1 MHIAIEDKTGNSA
14 VIEFIDGKMVVHAGR
29 QYRVM
34 TNKPQYDQ
42 QLKNLARY
50 KDFGGTIEEVP
61 GNVLPMDRFV
71 RASYFLK
78 YLPKPE
84 NAEVAA
90 AYLMSLVS
98 TISVP
103 FGAPYIGVS
112 GTYPTWWRTLSDLG
126 NGVFY
131 FSYALSPNVIW
142 LDLKAVD
149 FSAGATAR
157 QLNARDPQFAG
168 DVVKNFAAAKA
179 PF

>member
-1 MHIAIEDKTGNSA
+1 
-14 VIEFIDGKMVVHAGR
+14 
-29 QYRVM
+29 
-34 TNKPQYDQ
+34 
-42 QLKNLARY
+42 
-50 KDFGGTIEEVP
+50 
-61 GNVLPMDRFV
+61 
-71 RASYFLK
+71 
-78 YLPKPE
+78 
-84 NAEVAA
+84 
-90 AYLMSLVS
+90 MSLVS

-157 QLNARDPQFAG
+157 QLNARDPQLAG

-179 PF
+179 PFQMKTGKSAPVCRLDKNPRGD